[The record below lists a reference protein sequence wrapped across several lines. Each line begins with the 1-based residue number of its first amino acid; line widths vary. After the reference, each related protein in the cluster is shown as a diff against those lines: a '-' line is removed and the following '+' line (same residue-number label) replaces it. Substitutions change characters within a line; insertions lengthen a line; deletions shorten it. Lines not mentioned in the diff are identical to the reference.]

1 MARFADHFRVYK
13 RYLHHAEEDRVS
25 GDFDTA
31 FGSLF
36 FAVVHAIEAWLA
48 NQGEHSYGHEDRSIR
63 LEKHI
68 MMGRLSSKVL
78 QAWEYFLT
86 TVHGKGIYR
95 LVLTKKDLEEA
106 FRLAKVIFDVV
117 P

>member
-1 MARFADHFRVYK
+1 MAQFEKHAKVYK
-13 RYLHHAEEDRVS
+13 RYLHHAQEDRVS

-31 FGSLF
+31 FGNLF
-36 FAVVHAIEAWLA
+36 LAVVHAIEAWLA
-48 NQGEHSYGHEDRSIR
+48 GHDEHSYGHEDRSIR

-68 MMGRLSSKVL
+68 MMGRLSPEVL

-95 LVLTKKDLEEA
+95 LVLTRKDLEEA
-106 FRLAKVIFDVV
+106 FRRAETLFRLV